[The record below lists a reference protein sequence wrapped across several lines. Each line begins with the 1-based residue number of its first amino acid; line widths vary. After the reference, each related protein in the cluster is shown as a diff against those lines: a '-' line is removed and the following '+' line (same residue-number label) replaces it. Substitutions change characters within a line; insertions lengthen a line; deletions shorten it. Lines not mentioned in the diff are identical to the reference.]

1 MPVPKPLP
9 KKAGKKAKQK
19 RMGDVMHEL
28 KGGPHHQDR
37 THEQEVAIAAKS
49 ANLGKKKSHVS
60 KPGKKP

>member
-9 KKAGKKAKQK
+9 KKAGKKTKRK
-19 RMGDVMHEL
+19 RMGEVMHEL

-49 ANLGKKKSHVS
+49 ANLGKKKTQSG
-60 KPGKKP
+60 KFGKKP

>member
-9 KKAGKKAKQK
+9 KKAGKKAKQQ

-28 KGGPHHQDR
+28 KHGPHHAER

-49 ANLGKKKSHVS
+49 ANLTKKRR
-60 KPGKKP
+60 KKART